1 MVDLGL
7 QGSISSHHL
16 VLAPECFTLEPSE
29 NRAQADLD
37 AYAAVFAQIS
47 PETNEE
53 PEMVTKAPHNAPVD
67 RIDEAAIDDP
77 EPWAMTWRA
86 FLGMHQRAAEV

>member
-16 VLAPECFTLEPSE
+16 VPATECFTLEPSE
-29 NRAQADLD
+29 SRAQVDLD

-47 PETNEE
+47 PEANDKSEL
-53 PEMVTKAPHNAPVD
+53 VTRAPHNAPVH

-77 EPWAMTWRA
+77 ER
-86 FLGMHQRAAEV
+86 